1 MVLDTK
7 WKNYKYSS
15 GNKLVCVL
23 LAFLMVAVLMT
34 NVVQLAKYLPFYGED
49 VFQEDTVS
57 FYETYPF
64 RNMLQKNLSSLQFDL
79 TSNATDTEREKY
91 VDSFYAAYKKAE
103 KEDRL
108 SEKEKEE
115 IISTAKEKYAQEAQY
130 EYDEEFDEDV
140 DEDYGVETTTVPY
153 VNYDTDVDESFLS
166 EIWINGKYYYR
177 GDDGN
182 YYTKYMCIDD
192 RSLLTASV
200 SYDGYDEDEENSI
213 RFGRIEEDVRSAVR
227 NYYDTEANIYRY
239 DFDVNYSAL
248 KNIQYYAVHK
258 DGTVITNV
266 EKNAKA
272 FVQSVKNGEGDS
284 LVFEPE
290 KGVYTGSGAL
300 KDADYD
306 YFYCPN
312 KDFNVYLK
320 IDPEFKADDYCKAV
334 YNDYLDASKIN
345 INMVCINILVS
356 FILLIALA
364 VVSCR
369 LAGHKDGELSMAKID
384 KMPMD
389 LHFALMGTAV
399 GFSGFGVGAML
410 LSFFEFVEE
419 GWINYGWNEF
429 DLTFYQ
435 SGWFVASVCAA
446 SMLIWLMILGFAT
459 SLSRAI
465 KCDYPVFRNLLVV
478 RILVLI
484 FKILK
489 WILKFIVKCIRKL
502 FKGSGKGLK
511 MLLTFAFRPKKLHKL
526 SAPAV
531 VLYTLFNF
539 ISLGV
544 IILLFAFDDGF
555 SIFCAFLGII
565 VLLGIDAFLVYQAV
579 KYMKSLDDI
588 ITASEKGEPLPYNT
602 DTLPQSLKVLADS
615 LESTNAQLQ
624 QAVIKAVKDERTKT
638 ELITNVSHDLK
649 TPLTSVINYIDL
661 LQKCDIHDEDAK
673 KYMAVIAEKSN
684 KLKRLIEDLI
694 EASKVSTGNV
704 TINKTLLNLNE
715 LATQAVVEETADIE
729 KNNLQIIFEE
739 SVDKHIVMAD
749 GTKVYRVFENLLSNA
764 RKYSAPGSRIYARVY
779 SDMNYGYFEI
789 KNMSKEPLNISAD
802 ELTERFVRGDQSRSQ
817 DGNGLGL
824 SIAKELCKLNNGELL
839 INIDGDLFKATV
851 KLPKK

>member
-1 MVLDTK
+1 CGRT
-7 WKNYKYSS
+7 
-15 GNKLVCVL
+15 
-23 LAFLMVAVLMT
+23 A
-34 NVVQLAKYLPFYGED
+34 ED
-49 VFQEDTVS
+49 G
-57 FYETYPF
+57 
-64 RNMLQKNLSSLQFDL
+64 R
-79 TSNATDTEREKY
+79 RE
-91 VDSFYAAYKKAE
+91 
-103 KEDRL
+103 
-108 SEKEKEE
+108 
-115 IISTAKEKYAQEAQY
+115 
-130 EYDEEFDEDV
+130 
-140 DEDYGVETTTVPY
+140 
-153 VNYDTDVDESFLS
+153 
-166 EIWINGKYYYR
+166 
-177 GDDGN
+177 
-182 YYTKYMCIDD
+182 
-192 RSLLTASV
+192 
-200 SYDGYDEDEENSI
+200 
-213 RFGRIEEDVRSAVR
+213 VR
-227 NYYDTEANIYRY
+227 NYYNYEADIYRY
-239 DFDVNYSAL
+239 DSMSNYSAL

-258 DGTVITNV
+258 DGTTLTNV
-266 EKNAKA
+266 EKNTKA

-284 LVFEPE
+284 IVFEPE
-290 KGVYTGSGAL
+290 KGVYQASGAL
-300 KDADYD
+300 KNSDYD

-312 KDFNVYLK
+312 KDFKVYLQ
-320 IDPEFKADDYCKAV
+320 IDPEFEADDYCKAL
-334 YNDYLDASKIN
+334 YDSYLDASTIN
-345 INMVCINILVS
+345 VNTVCISILVS
-356 FILLIALA
+356 FVLLIALA

-399 GFSGFGVGAML
+399 GFSGFGVGAL
-410 LSFFEFVEE
+410 VVAFYESVEC
-419 GWINYGWNEF
+419 GWLTNRWNEF
-429 DLTFYQ
+429 DILFLQ
-435 SGWFVASVCAA
+435 SGWFIASVCIC

-465 KCDYPVFRNLLVV
+465 KCDYPVFRNMLVI
-478 RILVLI
+478 RIIVLI

-489 WILKFIVKCIRKL
+489 WVLKFIVKCIRKL
-502 FKGSGKGLK
+502 FKKSGKGIK

-539 ISLGV
+539 IS
-544 IILLFAFDDGF
+544 I
-555 SIFCAFLGII
+555 GII
-565 VLLGIDAFLVYQAV
+565 VLLFMPDDGFAIFCGFLGIPALLAIDAFMVYQAV

-649 TPLTSVINYIDL
+649 TPLTSVINYINL
-661 LQKCDIHDEDAK
+661 LQKCDIYDEDAK
-673 KYMAVIAEKSN
+673 KYMVVIAEKSN

-739 SVDKHIVMAD
+739 AADKHIVMAD

-802 ELTERFVRGDQSRSQ
+802 ELTERFVRGDKSRSQ

-824 SIAKELCKLNNGELL
+824 SIAKELCKLNNGELM

>member
-7 WKNYKYSS
+7 WKKFKYSS
-15 GNKLVCVL
+15 GNKLLCVL
-23 LAFLMVAVLMT
+23 LAFLMIAVIMT
-34 NVVQLAKYLPFYGED
+34 NCIQFAKFFEFYGDD
-49 VFQEDTVS
+49 VFKKETTS
-57 FYETYPF
+57 FYETHPF
-64 RNMLQKNLSSLQFDL
+64 RNMLRKNLSSLQFDL
-79 TSNATDTEREKY
+79 TYNERENEKQKY
-91 VDSFYAAYKKAE
+91 IDNFYAAYKKAE
-103 KEDRL
+103 KKNRV
-108 SEKEKEE
+108 SEAKKKE
-115 IISTAKEKYAQEAQY
+115 IISIA
-130 EYDEEFDEDV
+130 EENR
-140 DEDYGVETTTVPY
+140 EDYYDDYDVE
-153 VNYDTDVDESFLS
+153 YDTDIDKSYLLEL
-166 EIWINGKYYYR
+166 WTNGKYYYR

-182 YYTKYMCIDD
+182 YYTKNMLFADQ
-192 RSLLTASV
+192 SLVNAGTND
-200 SYDGYDEDEENSI
+200 YGNEWIRFGCDEDE
-213 RFGRIEEDVRSAVR
+213 VR
-227 NYYDTEANIYRY
+227 NSASEYYDTESDAYRY
-239 DFDVNYSAL
+239 DYGANYFAL
-248 KNIQYYAVHK
+248 KNIRYYAVHK

-266 EKNAKA
+266 EKNTKA

-284 LVFEPE
+284 IAFEPA
-290 KGVYTGSGAL
+290 KGGYSASGAL
-300 KDADYD
+300 KDADYE
-306 YFYCPN
+306 YFYSPN
-312 KDFNVYLK
+312 KDFSVYVQ
-320 IDPEFKADDYCKAV
+320 IDPEFESDDYSRNV
-334 YNDYLDASKIN
+334 YQNYLDAE
-345 INMVCINILVS
+345 NMSFNAVCINI
-356 FILLIALA
+356 FISIVLLIALA

-399 GFSGFGVGAML
+399 GFVGFGVGLLML
-410 LSFFEFVEE
+410 TFSYTVDA
-419 GWINYGWNEF
+419 GWVNYGWNEYEI
-429 DLTFYQ
+429 LFYQ
-435 SGWFVASVCAA
+435 SGWFTAAVCIS
-446 SMLIWLMILGFAT
+446 SMLIWLMILSFAT
-459 SLSRAI
+459 SLSRAV
-465 KCDYPVFRNLLVV
+465 KCDYPVFSKLLVV
-478 RILVLI
+478 RIIVLI
-484 FKILK
+484 YKVLR
-489 WILKFIVKCIRKL
+489 WIIKGIVKVIIRM
-502 FKGSGKGLK
+502 FKGSGKFIKLI
-511 MLLTFAFRPKKLHKL
+511 LTFALRPKKLHKL

-539 ISLGV
+539 ISIG
-544 IILLFAFDDGF
+544 IIVLLFGPEDGF
-555 SIFCAFLGII
+555 ATFCGFLGIPA
-565 VLLGIDAFLVYQAV
+565 LLGIDAFMVYQAV

-602 DTLPQSLKVLADS
+602 DKLPQSLKILADS

-649 TPLTSVINYIDL
+649 TPLTSVINYINL
-661 LQKCDIHDEDAK
+661 LEKCDIYDEDAK

-739 SVDKHIVMAD
+739 AVDKHIVMAD

-779 SDMNYGYFEI
+779 SDNQYGYFEI

-802 ELTERFVRGDQSRSQ
+802 ELTERFVRGDKSRSQ

-839 INIDGDLFKATV
+839 ISIDGDLFKATV
-851 KLPKK
+851 KLPKQ